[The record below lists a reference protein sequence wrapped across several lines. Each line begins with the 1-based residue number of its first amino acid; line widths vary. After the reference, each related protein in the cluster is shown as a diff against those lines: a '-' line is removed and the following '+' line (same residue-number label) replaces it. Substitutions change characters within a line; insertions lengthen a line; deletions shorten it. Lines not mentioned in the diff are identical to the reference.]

1 MRRRHGRHAGQGGP
15 PWRGQRWGRPPP
27 GWLLVR
33 GVHRRV
39 LGFLVVAA
47 LLGALGGGALTAAR
61 AGGEAHWWAGV
72 VLALLLL
79 WPLGWMAS
87 FRIAWPL
94 RELAQVA
101 ADLRA
106 GRTVP
111 ASPAGPAE
119 VDEVGAALRELAA
132 KVQRQLDDQRALMA
146 TVSHE
151 LRSPLGHARVL
162 AELVREGHDPA
173 PLADQLQAEIDA
185 MDQLVGDLLAVARI
199 DFEAVDSRP
208 LAPADLARR
217 ALELEGEDATLLLAG
232 PDLPELRGDPTLL
245 ARAVRGLLANAR
257 LHGGGAAALQVE
269 RRGGDVRF
277 TVRDGGP
284 GFAPGEEERAFSPF
298 WRGRAAAEGRPGS
311 GLGLALV
318 RRIAEAHGGRAGAQN
333 RQAGGAEV
341 WIELPVG

>member
-1 MRRRHGRHAGQGGP
+1 MRRRHGHHSGHGGP

-39 LGFLVVAA
+39 LGFLVLAA
-47 LLGALGGGALTAAR
+47 LLGAVGGGALTAAR
-61 AGGEAHWWAGV
+61 AGGEARWWVGA
-72 VLALLLL
+72 VLALLAL

-106 GRTVP
+106 GRAAP

-162 AELVREGHDPA
+162 AELVREGHDPV

-199 DFEAVDSRP
+199 DFEALDPRP

-217 ALELEGEDATLLLAG
+217 ALELEGEDEGLLSLGPTL
-232 PDLPELRGDPTLL
+232 PDLRGDPTLL

-257 LHGGGAAALQVE
+257 LHGGGAVE
-269 RRGGDVRF
+269 LRVEARGPGVRF
-277 TVRDGGP
+277 TVCDGGP
-284 GFAPGEEERAFSPF
+284 GFAAGEEESAFAPF
-298 WRGRAAAEGRPGS
+298 WRGAAAEDGQPGT

-318 RRIAEAHGGRAGAQN
+318 RRIAEAHGGRAGAAN
-333 RQAGGAEV
+333 RPGGGAEAWV
-341 WIELPVG
+341 ELPAG